1 MLPPGNKMGSGPL
14 TPVDS
19 PRREIEK
26 IIQNTSPG
34 GGVAKSQSGLILDGE
49 GH

>member
-1 MLPPGNKMGSGPL
+1 MPPPANKMGSGPL

-26 IIQNTSPG
+26 IIQSTSPG
-34 GGVAKSQSGLILDGE
+34 GGVAKSQSGILLDGE
-49 GH
+49 QH